1 MTQKPGGKT
10 MLHARQKSIL
20 DDLRARIAHL
30 ERAQQK
36 WAPVLCLD
44 TRQNKDL
51 EHGARTPDSVLPF
64 GIKEIDS
71 RLPQGGLALGALH
84 EIAGGGLGA
93 VHGAAAVLF
102 AAGVLAHLKG
112 PVLWCLRGRDLFAP
126 ALASAGLH
134 PDRVIYAEGSDEKTV
149 LLCLEEG
156 LRHTG
161 LAAAAGEISGLPM
174 TASRRLQLAAEAS
187 GVPALVIRRWRT
199 PAAAA
204 DFGQP
209 TAATTRWRISALPS
223 SPLPVAGVGR
233 PRWLVELI
241 RCRAGDC
248 AEWELEACDAKGR
261 LALPA
266 GLAGRPAAAAV
277 GHRRASA

>member
-1 MTQKPGGKT
+1 
-10 MLHARQKSIL
+10 MLHARQKSVL

-30 ERAQQK
+30 EQGAH
-36 WAPVLCLD
+36 AP
-44 TRQNKDL
+44 
-51 EHGARTPDSVLPF
+51 HSVLPF
-64 GIKEIDS
+64 GIPELDC
-71 RLPQGGLALGALH
+71 RLPQGGLMLGSLH
-84 EIAGGGLGA
+84 EIAGGGPGA

-102 AAGVLAHLKG
+102 AAGILARLKG
-112 PVLWCLRGRDLFAP
+112 PVLWCLRARDLFAP
-126 ALASAGLH
+126 ALAGAGLH

-161 LAAAAGEISGLPM
+161 LAAAAGEISRLPM
-174 TASRRLQLAAEAS
+174 AASRRLQLAAEAF
-187 GVPALVIRRWRT
+187 GVPALIIRRWRT

-223 SPLPVAGVGR
+223 APLPVAGVGR

-248 AEWELEACDAKGR
+248 AEWEVEACDDEGH

-266 GLAGRPAAAAV
+266 VLAGRPDTAKAWYRI
-277 GHRRASA
+277 RRARA

>member
-1 MTQKPGGKT
+1 MTET
-10 MLHARQKSIL
+10 MLHARQREIL

-30 ERAQQK
+30 EQSARARH
-36 WAPVLCLD
+36 A
-44 TRQNKDL
+44 
-51 EHGARTPDSVLPF
+51 VLPF
-64 GIKEIDS
+64 KEIDS
-71 RLPQGGLALGALH
+71 RLPQGGLKLGCLH
-84 EIAGGGLGA
+84 EIAGGGAGA

-102 AAGVLAHLKG
+102 AAGIIARLKG
-112 PVLWCLRGRDLFAP
+112 PVLWCLRARDLFAP
-126 ALASAGLH
+126 ALAGAGLH
-134 PDRVIYAEGSDEKTV
+134 PDRVIYAEASDEKTV

-156 LRHTG
+156 LRHAG
-161 LAAAAGEISGLPM
+161 LAAAAGEISRLPM

-187 GVPALVIRRWRT
+187 GVPAFAIRRWPT

-209 TAATTRWRISALPS
+209 TAAATRWRITAIPS

-248 AEWELEACDAKGR
+248 GEWELEACDDKGR
-261 LALPA
+261 LALPSV
-266 GLAGRPAAAAV
+266 LAGRPAAAPA
-277 GHRRASA
+277 GRRRASA

>member
-1 MTQKPGGKT
+1 
-10 MLHARQKSIL
+10 MLHARQKAVL

-30 ERAQQK
+30 EQ
-36 WAPVLCLD
+36 
-44 TRQNKDL
+44 
-51 EHGARTPDSVLPF
+51 GARVPPSALPF

-71 RLPQGGLALGALH
+71 RLPQGGLMLGSLH
-84 EIAGGGLGA
+84 EIAGGGPGA

-102 AAGVLAHLKG
+102 AAGILARLKG
-112 PVLWCLRGRDLFAP
+112 PVLWCLRARDLFAP
-126 ALASAGLH
+126 ALAGAGLH

-161 LAAAAGEISGLPM
+161 LAAAAGEISRLPM
-174 TASRRLQLAAEAS
+174 AASRRLQLAAEAF
-187 GVPALVIRRWRT
+187 GVPALIIRRWRT

-209 TAATTRWRISALPS
+209 TAATTRWRVSALPS

-248 AEWELEACDAKGR
+248 AEWEVEACDATGH

-266 GLAGRPAAAAV
+266 VLAGRPDTAKAWYRI
-277 GHRRASA
+277 RRARA

>member
-1 MTQKPGGKT
+1 G
-10 MLHARQKSIL
+10 
-20 DDLRARIAHL
+20 
-30 ERAQQK
+30 
-36 WAPVLCLD
+36 
-44 TRQNKDL
+44 
-51 EHGARTPDSVLPF
+51 
-64 GIKEIDS
+64 
-71 RLPQGGLALGALH
+71 
-84 EIAGGGLGA
+84 
-93 VHGAAAVLF
+93 
-102 AAGVLAHLKG
+102 
-112 PVLWCLRGRDLFAP
+112 
-126 ALASAGLH
+126 AGLD
-134 PDRVIYAEGSDEKTV
+134 PDRVIYAEANDEKTV

-161 LAAAAGEISGLPM
+161 LAAATGEISALPM

-266 GLAGRPAAAAV
+266 VLASRPAAAAARR
-277 GHRRASA
+277 RRASA